1 VDNPKKPL
9 HAVKPLTSGEVAL
22 AVRQMTERAFLSSDL
37 LPVSVRPL
45 FSFGFGSRKRKKL
58 SKKEKRRKGFRA
70 LRSATKGAA
79 LESRDLLKKVD
90 QNFSFDNAWSK
101 KRKFDQNFGI

>member
-1 VDNPKKPL
+1 
-9 HAVKPLTSGEVAL
+9 
-22 AVRQMTERAFLSSDL
+22 L

-45 FSFGFGSRKRKKL
+45 FSFGFGSRKRTKL

-101 KRKFDQNFGI
+101 NASLIKTSEYNKKVALAMPRQLFLLFHRTDETL